1 MIGKMP
7 LMIRRKVAEMSNS
20 GRKQETCIDPRA
32 AVSPGAQ
39 LDHGVEVGPFA
50 VIGEKVRI
58 GAGTKVGP
66 NAVIDGRT
74 TIGRDNAIFQFAS
87 VGADPQ
93 DLKFSGEDSEL
104 VIGDN
109 NVIREFTAIHKGTE
123 GDQMLTRIGNRNL
136 IMAYCHVAHDCVI
149 GDNVIMANGATAAGH
164 VVMEDHSFLAGYAGV
179 HQFCRVGTM
188 AFVAAGSIVVKDVP
202 PYTTA
207 QGDRARLVGLNLEG
221 LKRKG
226 YSAEE
231 ISALKKTYRIIFRS
245 GMLLEEAVSRVGEEV
260 EPTEHVRHLLD
271 FMTTSQR
278 GVTR

>member
-1 MIGKMP
+1 MP
-7 LMIRRKVAEMSNS
+7 RTILRKAVKLTDRD
-20 GRKQETCIDPRA
+20 RKQAALIDPRA

-39 LDHGVEVGPFA
+39 LDSTVEVGPFT
-50 VIGEKVRI
+50 VIGDKVRI
-58 GAGTKVGP
+58 GGGTKIGP
-66 NAVIDGRT
+66 NAFIDGRT
-74 TIGRDNAIFQFAS
+74 TIGENNTIFQFAS

-93 DLKFSGEDSEL
+93 DLKYRGEDSEL
-104 VIGDN
+104 VIGNN

-123 GDQMLTRIGNRNL
+123 GDEMVTRIGNGNL

-164 VVMEDHSFLAGYAGV
+164 VVMENNSFLAGYAGV

-226 YSAEE
+226 FSNEE
-231 ISALKKTYRIIFRS
+231 IAALKKSYRILFRS
-245 GMLLEEAVSRVGEEV
+245 GLVLEEAIARVNVEV
-260 EPTEHVRHLLD
+260 EVTEHVQHLLR
-271 FMTTSQR
+271 FMGDSPR

>member
-1 MIGKMP
+1 M
-7 LMIRRKVAEMSNS
+7 NS
-20 GRKQETCIDPRA
+20 LIDPRS

-39 LDHGVEVGPFA
+39 LDSSVEVGPFA

-58 GAGTKVGP
+58 GAGTRIGP
-66 NAVIDGRT
+66 SAVIDGRT
-74 TIGRDNAIFQFAS
+74 TIGENNTIFQFAS
-87 VGADPQ
+87 VGAEPQ
-93 DLKFSGEDSEL
+93 DLKYRGEDSEL

-123 GDQMLTRIGNRNL
+123 GDQMVTRIGNGNL

-164 VVMEDHSFLAGYAGV
+164 VIMEDHSFLAGYAGV

-202 PYTTA
+202 PYATA

-226 YSAEE
+226 FSPGE
-231 ISALKKTYRIIFRS
+231 ISALKKSYRILFRS
-245 GMLLEEAVSRVGEEV
+245 SMVLAEALKKIEEEV
-260 EPTEHVRHLLD
+260 EQTEHVRHLMQ
-271 FMTTSQR
+271 FMYSSDR

>member
-1 MIGKMP
+1 VTG
-7 LMIRRKVAEMSNS
+7 ND
-20 GRKQETCIDPRA
+20 RKQAPLIDPRA

-39 LDHGVEVGPFA
+39 LDSSVEVGPFT

-58 GAGTKVGP
+58 GAGTKIGP

-74 TIGRDNAIFQFAS
+74 TIGENNTIFQFAS

-93 DLKFSGEDSEL
+93 DLKYRGEDSEL

-123 GDQMLTRIGNRNL
+123 GDEMITRIGNGNL

-188 AFVAAGSIVVKDVP
+188 AFVAAGSIVVMDVP

-226 YSAEE
+226 FTAEE
-231 ISALKKTYRIIFRS
+231 ISALKKSHRILFRS
-245 GMLLEEAVSRVGEEV
+245 GLILEEAISKINEEV
-260 EPTEHVRHLLD
+260 ELTEHVSHLLQ
-271 FMTTSQR
+271 FMGSSTR